1 MLQLLNYVFDGF
13 YRVGGLL
20 KSVTGCKQFTE
31 RLIFINFQ
39 SNAEQPAFTISTC
52 GCQLDISTLIDI
64 EEDGFTTAFKAIT
77 IGQDFTM
84 A

>member
-1 MLQLLNYVFDGF
+1 MIFTELEAF
-13 YRVGGLL
+13 L
-20 KSVTGCKQFTE
+20 KSVMGCKQFTE

-39 SNAEQPAFTISTC
+39 SNPEQPAFAISTC
-52 GCQLDISTLIDI
+52 GCQLDISTFIDI

-77 IGQDFTM
+77 VGQDFTM

>member
-1 MLQLLNYVFDGF
+1 MVILLNDVFDDF
-13 YRVGGLL
+13 YRDGGLFE
-20 KSVTGCKQFTE
+20 KCDRVQTIHRKV
-31 RLIFINFQ
+31 NFQ
-39 SNAEQPAFTISTC
+39 SNPEQPAFAISTC

-77 IGQDFTM
+77 VGQDFTM